1 MSIETVNSFEEVELF
16 VMDRLLAN
24 NNGYW
29 VMRLKVRAWPIKPLF
44 PAVNGVPVASVLD
57 VKVCHSEWPD
67 SPGSGRWGI
76 SVRVKDTWAHLYS
89 SEGKLTQE
97 QVKEALVELFST
109 NGYKINP

>member
-1 MSIETVNSFEEVELF
+1 MSIETVNSFEELEQLVSDQLH
-16 VMDRLLAN
+16 AYA
-24 NNGYW
+24 GYRAI
-29 VMRLKVRAWPIKPLF
+29 RLKVRAWPINPIF
-44 PAVNGVPVASVLD
+44 PAVNGAPVAGVLD

-109 NGYKINP
+109 NGYKINQ